1 MGTQP
6 VYVGGEWVEARRY
19 DRMALPVGKT
29 IVGPA
34 ILEQLDTTV
43 WLEPDYQAT
52 VDDYGN
58 LILKRA

>member
-1 MGTQP
+1 
-6 VYVGGEWVEARRY
+6 
-19 DRMALPVGKT
+19 
-29 IVGPA
+29 
-34 ILEQLDTTV
+34 LEQLDTTV